1 VTDERVREVRRLAD
15 ALASGSTEI
24 NEEEVRSQWGDEV
37 ADAVAVLVRTEGEP
51 YVDHIMSVAA
61 NSLAREAKISE
72 LTERLGAGEGGRSG
86 VSNGDTDLLI
96 LTHALLAKVGAG
108 KAAGSATSIAL
119 GQGAARTTAYIHPI
133 QDDLVVLAT
142 DPEEWVIVEQGY
154 KDDVLLRAVQH
165 VLRDSSAVVAD
176 LQKWLDDLG
185 VPYQYY
191 APD

>member
-37 ADAVAVLVRTEGEP
+37 ADAVAVFVRTEGEP

-72 LTERLGAGEGGRSG
+72 LTERLGAGGRSG
-86 VSNGDTDLLI
+86 EDTDLLI
-96 LTHALLAKVGAG
+96 LTHALLAKVGAD

-119 GQGAARTTAYIHPI
+119 GQRSAQTTAYIHPI

-165 VLRDSSAVVAD
+165 LLGDSSAVVAD